1 MNSKETLKQFFFKS
15 QYLPTSTGSAYGWR
29 YLNGVFFRVIFARP
43 TKRSWCKRW
52 GLFKKTRR
60 GDFSTTKFT
69 NPTVGGRHWA
79 WNQRSF
85 YLQRSRWQRS
95 WGVGSLPVILKLI
108 LQRRAK
114 QKLIGKVQNKN
125 HHDGCL
131 FLSISSLIH
140 LVQHWHLY
148 KLWWLLPLL
157 QKLAF
162 ICCARRNSRTIVVA
176 DLKKQCSHS
185 PHKTRLRGLI
195 GNVQR
200 ICLSVYMPRNDS
212 GVSQVQEE
220 WWRPRGVKGC
230 FSIGN
235 STISAMLLCRA
246 GTSCHP
252 FVIVLHF
259 SGYGTSEEGHA
270 KRTGRRGHLM
280 QQKTAG
286 KEFSFG
292 RFWRFWF
299 VWGFVDGFWM
309 FGMVS
314 LRGFK
319 NFVPPR
325 SSRVWFRSHWNI
337 FGSRQ
342 RLPVALTNDFSRVK
356 RNLPYGQYGLVKR
369 NTYSSKTI
377 CNHV

>member
-1 MNSKETLKQFFFKS
+1 MNSKETLKQFFFQIS
-15 QYLPTSTGSAYGWR
+15 ISNINGLSLWSFFQSDFRQAYEEE
-29 YLNGVFFRVIFARP
+29 LMQEVGVVP
-43 TKRSWCKRW
+43 QKNTKRGFFHHKIHESNGGWQALGMKPKKLLLAKKQMTEELGSWE
-52 GLFKKTRR
+52 FTSDFEADIAKK
-60 GDFSTTKFT
+60 SEKTK
-69 NPTVGGRHWA
+69 A
-79 WNQRSF
+79 EQ
-85 YLQRSRWQRS
+85 
-95 WGVGSLPVILKLI
+95 
-108 LQRRAK
+108 
-114 QKLIGKVQNKN
+114 GKVQNKN
-125 HHDGCL
+125 NHDGCL

-148 KLWWLLPLL
+148 KLWCLLPLL

-176 DLKKQCSHS
+176 DLKKMCSHS

-252 FVIVLHF
+252 FVIVLRF

-309 FGMVS
+309 FGIVS